1 MKTYNST
8 YLMKRYILFN
18 SIYFNNKLQKK
29 IDIEISDKLK
39 SKVGLCYFYMVGD
52 RIISVQK
59 IVISKWLIEN
69 YPEEVDNV
77 LLHEMVHIIVGL
89 TKHNKEIQ
97 TQMNLLNSLYGRDIK
112 LKFAV

>member
-69 YPEEVDNV
+69 YSEEVDNV
-77 LLHEMVHIIVGL
+77 LLHEMVHIKVGH
-89 TKHNKEIQ
+89 TKHNKEFQ